1 MRNKLKLDSN
11 KLPKN
16 IIKDNIELFLIEDFK
31 TKKINQLSLYIKSS
45 IFRLESQEVLSFKRF
60 YFENFNKAYFLL
72 SCQYEYNFLQEK
84 GHVPIINDFIKKI
97 KILEEKIYQEI
108 KSSLI
113 MTIAY
118 DVNKTI
124 HLLDSLNHKNI
135 DLEVKYYED
144 SARIAEKHKTF
155 QRLINIRSK
164 SKSENFLF
172 YNKEF
177 KNFIESDFISLSEDI
192 KFFKEKVA
200 KKKFTNTKK
209 VLEIEK
215 QHDIN

>member
-16 IIKDNIELFLIEDFK
+16 LIKDNIELFLIEDFK

-60 YFENFNKAYFLL
+60 YFENFNKAHFLL
-72 SCQYEYNFLQEK
+72 SCQCEYNFLQEK

-118 DVNKTI
+118 GGNKTI
-124 HLLDSLNHKNI
+124 HLSDVLNHKNI
-135 DLEVKYYED
+135 DLEVKYHED
-144 SARIAEKHKTF
+144 SARIAEKYKTF

-177 KNFIESDFISLSEDI
+177 KIFIESDFISLSEDI

-200 KKKFTNTKK
+200 KKTFTNTKK
-209 VLEIEK
+209 ALEIEK